1 MVATDVPA
9 KGKLRFKKI
18 WEDGHKGHGQATF
31 MLSAKQ
37 DIIDPAD
44 GKILY
49 KKGEVIGKYTLGDDD
64 EIVVDNLPMGT
75 GTSAFTWK
83 EVETLENY
91 ALNPSELAVDFQ
103 QKDQKQTVYE
113 KALQMKNATIKI
125 RTTALN
131 KRSNGK
137 EANAAKKVEV
147 EDVVS
152 YQGLKEKETY
162 RMHAVLVDKKSGQ
175 AIKQADGSVV
185 EASKTFQASKSE
197 GLVRIPL
204 SFDASRLGGSNVVV
218 FETLYGNKEH
228 KDCVIA
234 QHQDLNDTNQ
244 TISILPS
251 KIHTQA
257 QSEQGHSY
265 QQIRQG
271 KVKIL
276 DKVHYQGLVA
286 NQTYKLSL
294 IHI

>member
-1 MVATDVPA
+1 M
-9 KGKLRFKKI
+9 
-18 WEDGHKGHGQATF
+18 
-31 MLSAKQ
+31 
-37 DIIDPAD
+37 
-44 GKILY
+44 
-49 KKGEVIGKYTLGDDD
+49 GDDD

-152 YQGLKEKETY
+152 YQGLKEKKTY

-204 SFDASRLGGSNVVV
+204 SFDASQLGGSDVVV
-218 FETLYGNKEH
+218 FETLYGKN
-228 KDCVIA
+228 I
-234 QHQDLNDTNQ
+234 
-244 TISILPS
+244 
-251 KIHTQA
+251 KI
-257 QSEQGHSY
+257 
-265 QQIRQG
+265 
-271 KVKIL
+271 V
-276 DKVHYQGLVA
+276 
-286 NQTYKLSL
+286 
-294 IHI
+294 